1 MLVEKSTLGSVEL
14 EFQMIMTHPMWV
26 PGIEHVS
33 STRAMCV
40 CF

>member
-1 MLVEKSTLGSVEL
+1 MLVEKSTLGSLEL
-14 EFQMIMTHPMWV
+14 EFRMIMTRPMWV
-26 PGIEHVS
+26 PGSELVS

>member
-1 MLVEKSTLGSVEL
+1 MLVEKSTLGPVEL
-14 EFQMIMTHPMWV
+14 EFQMIMTHPMWMS
-26 PGIEHVS
+26 GIELVP